1 MGNPT
6 PDFVGS
12 YRKPEWEKYAS
23 SVVALDVRTGQV
35 RWSFQTV
42 RHDLWDYDD
51 TSQPVLVDLPTENGL
66 TPALIQPTK
75 QGELFVLDRRD
86 GKPLAQVIDKAV
98 PQPDF
103 TSKTQPFSAG
113 MPSLS
118 GQRLSETDMWGLSP
132 LDQLWCRLRF
142 RQLRYDG
149 IFTPPSLTGS
159 IQFPGTAGG
168 INWARHLSTTPV
180 ICCSCHLSKWPR
192 LSG

>member
-1 MGNPT
+1 MGKVCE
-6 PDFVGS
+6 F
-12 YRKPEWEKYAS
+12 S
-23 SVVALDVRTGQV
+23 SRTRREDWPSG
-35 RWSFQTV
+35 WSFQTV
-42 RHDLWDYDD
+42 RRDLWDYDV

-75 QGELFVLDRRD
+75 QGELLVLDRRD

-98 PQPDF
+98 PQTDVASEW

-132 LDQLWCRLRF
+132 FDQLWCRLRF

-159 IQFPGTAGG
+159 S
-168 INWARHLSTTPV
+168 LSQDRRSDGHPAEAF
-180 ICCSCHLSKWPR
+180 
-192 LSG
+192 